1 MPGADAFRALPK
13 AELHVHLDGS
23 LRPATLL
30 ELGRA
35 AGVDLPAHDADSLRR
50 AMRVDDARNLDDYLA
65 RFRWTVAV
73 MQTPEA
79 IERIAYEMAADAA
92 ADGVRLLEVRY
103 CPALSTAQGLS
114 LDEVIAAERRGLA
127 RGEREFGVS
136 ASIIN
141 CTLRH
146 LDPDLSVEIAEAS
159 VRSRHL
165 GVVAFDIAGG
175 EAHHAAAPHAAAFD
189 LAVQGGLAVTVH
201 AGEAAGPASVWEAL
215 ETCHAGR
222 IGHGTRIHEDPTL
235 LAHVRDR
242 RIPVEICLTS
252 NVQTRVVPDPA
263 HHPLRRYLDEGLV
276 VTLCSDNWLMSDVT
290 LSAEYALGA
299 GALGLT
305 RGEVRA
311 LVLNGFAAAFLPDA
325 DRERLGAE
333 ARHVLDREA

>member
-1 MPGADAFRALPK
+1 MPGADRVRALPK

-35 AGVDLPAHDADSLRR
+35 AGVELPATEPAALRR

-73 MQTPEA
+73 LQDPAA
-79 IERIAYEMAADAA
+79 IERVAYEMAADAA

-103 CPALSTAQGLS
+103 CPALSTARGLT

-127 RGEREFGVS
+127 RGEAEFGIR

-146 LDPDLSVEIAEAS
+146 LDPDLSLEIAEAS
-159 VRSRHL
+159 VRLRHL

-175 EAHHAAAPHAAAFD
+175 EAHHAAAPHAEAIGE
-189 LAVQGGLAVTVH
+189 AVRGGLAVTVH

-215 ETCHAGR
+215 EVCHASR
-222 IGHGTRIHEDPTL
+222 IGHGTRIHEDPAL

-299 GALGLT
+299 GALRLT
-305 RGEVRA
+305 EDEVRA
-311 LVLNGFAAAFLPDA
+311 LVRNGFAAAFLPA
-325 DRERLGAE
+325 AERARLGAAAERAFRME
-333 ARHVLDREA
+333 A